1 MPSVLVPATSA
12 NLGPGFDSIGLALDW
27 YERFTVTPA
36 DELEFELS
44 GEGAERVPRDES
56 HLVVRTLRAAL
67 RDLGDPHPERGLRLS
82 VHMTIPHSR
91 GLGSSAA
98 AIGAGLGLAWALARP
113 GQQPDLDWLGE
124 RASRIEGHP
133 DNALAV
139 IRGGAVLGWMDPG
152 RVGHVALQV
161 DPRISARVWTPE
173 QVLPT
178 ARARQVLPEGLP
190 RAQVIDQAARVGLLV
205 HALADAPEQLMEA
218 TRDWL
223 HTEQRAP
230 LMAESDALRRRLRA
244 AGVPAVV
251 SGAGT
256 TIIAIGTADQLAG
269 ADTVPHS
276 GFTSSAHGLG
286 HGLEISETADQGP
299 VAQ

>member
-1 MPSVLVPATSA
+1 MVSVLVPATSA
-12 NLGPGFDSIGLALDW
+12 NLGPGFDSVGLALDW
-27 YERFTVTPA
+27 YERFTVVEA
-36 DELEFELS
+36 DELAFELS
-44 GEGAERVPRDES
+44 GEGAQRVPRDES
-56 HLVVRTLRAAL
+56 HLVIRTLRAAL
-67 RDLGDPHPERGLRLS
+67 HDLGDRHPDRGLKLS
-82 VHMTIPHSR
+82 VDMTIPHSR

-98 AIGAGLGLAWALARP
+98 AIGAGLGLAWGLARP
-113 GQQPDLDWLGE
+113 GVDLDLDWIGE

-133 DNALAV
+133 DNALAA

-161 DPRISARVWTPE
+161 DPRISARVWFPD

-178 ARARQVLPEGLP
+178 VRARQVLPDSLE
-190 RAQVIDQAARVGLLV
+190 RAVVVDQAARVGLLV
-205 HALADAPEQLMEA
+205 HALAGAPEQLLEA

-230 LMAESDALRRRLRA
+230 LMGESDRLRRRLRQ

-256 TIIAIGTADQLAG
+256 TILALGTPEQLAAADQVPAAG
-269 ADTVPHS
+269 FRA
-276 GFTSSAHGLG
+276 SAHVIG
-286 HGLEISETADQGP
+286 HGLQITEPT
-299 VAQ
+299 